1 MMTNTETKTVRIVPK
16 CPKYISDILQL
27 PERIDE
33 EMTLELN
40 VKEIVRCMQYADLY
54 DEDNNLL
61 TPENFNES
69 KEEVVDEPEVPDP
82 DEGDEEDPAPEP
94 PTEEDDEEVTE
105 P

>member
-16 CPKYISDILQL
+16 YPKYISDILQL

-69 KEEVVDEPEVPDP
+69 KEEVVDEP
-82 DEGDEEDPAPEP
+82 APEP
-94 PTEEDDEEVTE
+94 PTEEEDDEEVTE